1 LELVTSAP
9 RRTLNDAVTQFW
21 SIAAPLYDLPF
32 LQQWVYRPPQ
42 NEVIAQLNDSG
53 ARRVADIAC
62 GTGILAARI
71 AQELHADEVYGVD
84 MSDGM
89 LAQARARSSEVQ
101 WHKGPAEHLP
111 FEDAELDAVVTT
123 SAFHFF
129 DQPAALR
136 EFHRVLAPGGLVAVA
151 TLSPRQPLPL
161 HRLSANRLNPAHNP
175 SPDEMRALFE
185 RAGFRV
191 SVQHR
196 VRRPAWTLLLSDLI
210 TVGIK
215 P

>member
-1 LELVTSAP
+1 MTSVP

-32 LQQWVYRPPQ
+32 LQQWVYRPAQ
-42 NEVIAQLNDSG
+42 DEVIAALKKSD

-71 AQELHADEVYGVD
+71 ADELHPDEVYGVD

-89 LAQARARSSEVQ
+89 LAQGRIRSSDVQ
-101 WHKGPAEHLP
+101 WLKGPAEHLP
-111 FEDAELDAVVTT
+111 FEDGSLDAVVTT

-136 EFHRVLAPGGLVAVA
+136 DFHRVLAPGGLAAVA
-151 TLSPRQPLPL
+151 TLSPRQLLPL

-175 SPDEMRALFE
+175 SPEEMRALFNE
-185 RAGFRV
+185 AGFTV
-191 SVQHR
+191 SDQHR
-196 VRRPAWTLLLSDLI
+196 VRRPAWTLVLSDLI
-210 TVGIK
+210 TIGVK

>member
-1 LELVTSAP
+1 VELVTSAP
-9 RRTLNDAVTQFW
+9 RRTLNEAVTQFW
-21 SIAAPLYDLPF
+21 SVAAPLYDLPF

-42 NEVIAQLNDSG
+42 NEVIGQLNKIG
-53 ARRVADIAC
+53 ARKVADIAC
-62 GTGILAARI
+62 GTGILADRI
-71 AQELHADEVYGVD
+71 SRELHLDEVYGVD

-101 WHKGPAEHLP
+101 WRKGPAEHLP
-111 FEDAELDAVVTT
+111 FEDGVLDAVVTT

-151 TLSPRQPLPL
+151 TLSPRQLLPL

-175 SPDEMRALFE
+175 SPEEMRALFE
-185 RAGFRV
+185 GAGFRV
-191 SVQHR
+191 SDQHR
-196 VRRPAWTLLLSDLI
+196 VRRPAWTRVLSDLI
-210 TVGIK
+210 TIGLK

>member
-1 LELVTSAP
+1 VELVTSAP
-9 RRTLNDAVTQFW
+9 RRTLNEAITQFW
-21 SIAAPLYDLPF
+21 SIAAPLYDQPF
-32 LQQWVYRPPQ
+32 LQQWVYRPAQ
-42 NEVIAQLNDSG
+42 NEVLEQLDAIG

-62 GTGILAARI
+62 GTGILADRI
-71 AQELHADEVYGVD
+71 RNELHPDEVYGVD

-89 LAQARARSSEVQ
+89 LAQAKARSSDVQ
-101 WHKGPAEHLP
+101 WRKGPAEHLP
-111 FEDAELDAVVTT
+111 FEDGVLDAVVTT

-136 EFHRVLAPGGLVAVA
+136 EFHRVLASGGLVAVA

-185 RAGFRV
+185 GAGLRV
-191 SVQHR
+191 SDQHR
-196 VRRPAWTLLLSDLI
+196 VRRPAWTRLLSDLI
-210 TVGIK
+210 TVGVK

>member
-1 LELVTSAP
+1 VELVTTAP

-42 NEVIAQLNDSG
+42 NEVLEQLKDGG
-53 ARRVADIAC
+53 ARKVADIAC
-62 GTGILAARI
+62 GTGILADRI
-71 AQELHADEVYGVD
+71 VRESHLDEVYGVD

-89 LAQARARSSEVQ
+89 LAQARLRSSQVQ
-101 WHKGPAEHLP
+101 WRKGPAEHLP
-111 FEDAELDAVVTT
+111 FEDGVLDAVVTT

-136 EFHRVLAPGGLVAVA
+136 EFHRVLATGGVVAVA

-175 SPDEMRALFE
+175 SPEEMRALFE
-185 RAGFRV
+185 GAGLRV
-191 SVQHR
+191 SDQHR
-196 VRRPAWTLLLSDLI
+196 VRRPVWTLVLSDLI

>member
-1 LELVTSAP
+1 VP

-32 LQQWVYRPPQ
+32 LQQWVYRPAQ
-42 NEVIAQLNDSG
+42 DEVIAALTAGG
-53 ARRVADIAC
+53 AHRVADIAC

-71 AQELHADEVYGVD
+71 ASELHLDEVYGVD

-89 LAQARARSSEVQ
+89 LAQAKARSSEVQ
-101 WHKGPAEHLP
+101 WRKGPAEHLP
-111 FEDAELDAVVTT
+111 FEDGALDAVVTT

-136 EFHRVLAPGGLVAVA
+136 DFHRVLAPGGLVAVA
-151 TLSPRQPLPL
+151 TLSPRQVLPL

-175 SPDEMRALFE
+175 SPVEMRKLFE
-185 RAGFRV
+185 DAGFAV
-191 SVQHR
+191 SDQHR
-196 VRRPAWTLLLSDLI
+196 VRRPAWTMVLSDLI
-210 TVGIK
+210 TIGVK
-215 P
+215 R